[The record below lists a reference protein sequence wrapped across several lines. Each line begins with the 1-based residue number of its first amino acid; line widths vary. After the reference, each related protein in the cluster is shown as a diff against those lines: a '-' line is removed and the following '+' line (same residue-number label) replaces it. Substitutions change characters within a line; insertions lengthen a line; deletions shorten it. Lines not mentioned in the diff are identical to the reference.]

1 MSKKE
6 LTCPTNITQSDPLLK
21 IFRSMAV
28 DALLITDLKNI
39 RYFTGFTGSS
49 AVCLYTKRGGFFITD
64 FRYKEQA
71 EKEIGGRR
79 SEVRGQN
86 WEIIIHKNKTLALR
100 KVINKLH
107 IKRIAFEP
115 SISYELFENLKRRG
129 LSTFSLKKALLRLRE
144 IKSPDEVAKIKEAT
158 RRAEEAFL
166 KVKELIRPGI
176 SEIDIAVELEYQ
188 LKKLGSR
195 HLPFEVIVASGE
207 NSAMPHAKAT
217 TRKIMPGDLVL
228 IDWGGEAEGY
238 FSDMTRTFLIKN
250 SRDNSFQE
258 KKNIYHIV
266 KNAQQ
271 EALKAISP
279 GVLTNIID
287 QKARHYIEKRGYGKA
302 FGHSTGHGVGLDI
315 HELPVISQTVKE
327 KLKPGMVFTVEPG
340 IYITGIG
347 GVRIE
352 DMVCITDNGVEILT
366 HLPKGLEEL

>member
-1 MSKKE
+1 MSNE
-6 LTCPTNITQSDPLLK
+6 LRDPLFKLL
-21 IFRSMAV
+21 RLRTV

-49 AVCLYTKRGGFFITD
+49 AICLYTKKGGFFITD

-79 SEVRGQN
+79 SEVGGQN
-86 WEIIIHKNKTLALR
+86 WEIIIHKNKTQALR
-100 KVINKLH
+100 SIINKLH
-107 IKRIAFEP
+107 VKRIAFEP
-115 SISYELFENLKRRG
+115 SAPYEVFEGLKRLG
-129 LSTFSLKKALLRLRE
+129 LYTFSLKKALLRLRE

-238 FSDMTRTFLIKN
+238 FSDMTRTFLVKTSN
-250 SRDNSFQE
+250 HSYPE
-258 KKNIYHIV
+258 KKRIYHIV
-266 KNAQQ
+266 KDAQE
-271 EALKAISP
+271 EALRAIAP
-279 GVLTNIID
+279 GVFTNIID
-287 QKARHYIEKRGYGKA
+287 QKARHYIQKKGYGKS

-315 HELPVISQTVKE
+315 HELPVISLTVKE
-327 KLKPGMVFTVEPG
+327 KIKPGMVFTVEPG
-340 IYITGIG
+340 IYISGIG

-352 DMVCITDNGVEILT
+352 DMVYVTENGLEVLT
-366 HLPKGLEEL
+366 HLPKELEEL

>member
-6 LTCPTNITQSDPLLK
+6 FTFVHQKNPLLK
-21 IFRSMAV
+21 ILRSMAI
-28 DALLITDLKNI
+28 DAILITDLKNI

-49 AVCLYTKRGGFFITD
+49 AVCLYTKNGGFFITD

-71 EKEIGGRR
+71 EKEIGGQR

-100 KVINKLH
+100 KIINKLH

-129 LSTFSLKKALLRLRE
+129 LYTFSLKKALLRLRE
-144 IKSPDEVAKIKEAT
+144 IKSPDEVAKIKEAV

-195 HLPFEVIVASGE
+195 HLPFDVIVASGE
-207 NSAMPHAKAT
+207 NSSMPHAKTT

-238 FSDMTRTFLIKN
+238 FSDMTRTFLIKTSNN
-250 SRDNSFQE
+250 SSLE
-258 KKNIYHIV
+258 KKKIYHIV
-266 KNAQQ
+266 KDAQE
-271 EALKAISP
+271 EALRAIAP
-279 GVLTNIID
+279 GVFTNIID
-287 QKARHYIEKRGYGKA
+287 QKARHYIQKKGYGRS

-315 HELPVISQTVKE
+315 HELPVISLTVKE
-327 KLKPGMVFTVEPG
+327 KIKPGMVFTVEPG
-340 IYITGIG
+340 IYISGIG

-352 DMVCITDNGVEILT
+352 DMVYVTENNLEVLT
-366 HLPKGLEEL
+366 HLPKELEEL

>member
-1 MSKKE
+1 MSYE
-6 LTCPTNITQSDPLLK
+6 LRDPLFKLL
-21 IFRSMAV
+21 RLRTV

-49 AVCLYTKRGGFFITD
+49 AICLYTKKGGFFITD

-71 EKEIGGRR
+71 EKEIGGR
-79 SEVRGQN
+79 N
-86 WEIIIHKNKTLALR
+86 WEIIIHKNKTQALK
-100 KVINKLH
+100 KVINKLR
-107 IKRIAFEP
+107 IKKIAFEP
-115 SISYELFENLKRRG
+115 SISYEFFENLKRLG
-129 LSTFSLKKALLRLRE
+129 LNTFSLKKALLRLRE

-238 FSDMTRTFLIKN
+238 FSDMTRTFLVKTSN
-250 SRDNSFQE
+250 HSYPE
-258 KKNIYHIV
+258 KKRIYHIV
-266 KNAQQ
+266 KDAQE
-271 EALKAISP
+271 EALRAIAP
-279 GVLTNIID
+279 GVFTNIID
-287 QKARHYIEKRGYGKA
+287 QKARHYIQKKGYGKS

-315 HELPVISQTVKE
+315 HELPVIS
-327 KLKPGMVFTVEPG
+327 
-340 IYITGIG
+340 
-347 GVRIE
+347 
-352 DMVCITDNGVEILT
+352 LT
-366 HLPKGLEEL
+366 E

>member
-1 MSKKE
+1 MSERTITYATNE
-6 LTCPTNITQSDPLLK
+6 LRDPLFKLL
-21 IFRSMAV
+21 RLRTV

-71 EKEIGGRR
+71 EKELVANNVT
-79 SEVRGQN
+79 SATK
-86 WEIIIHKNKTLALR
+86 WEIIIHKNKTQALR
-100 KVINKLH
+100 SIINKLH
-107 IKRIAFEP
+107 VKRIAFEP
-115 SISYELFENLKRRG
+115 SISYEVFEGLKRLG
-129 LSTFSLKKALLRLRE
+129 LYTFSLKKALLRLRE

-176 SEIDIAVELEYQ
+176 SEIDIAVEMEYQ

-238 FSDMTRTFLIKN
+238 FSDMTRTFLIKTSNN
-250 SRDNSFQE
+250 SSPE
-258 KKNIYHIV
+258 KKKIYHIV
-266 KNAQQ
+266 KDAQE
-271 EALKAISP
+271 EALRAITP
-279 GVLTNIID
+279 GVFANIID
-287 QKARHYIEKRGYGKA
+287 QRARHYIQKKGYGKA

-315 HELPVISQTVKE
+315 HELPVISETVKE

-352 DMVCITDNGVEILT
+352 DMVWVTEKGSEILT